1 VRAVLDASVIVAA
14 VATKNPGSASRVV
27 IEAAALG
34 AYEIVITDEIE
45 AEYRDAV
52 EREKVRRAAP
62 PGFDRL
68 AFVTAVVS
76 ASRRV
81 EPGPAVR
88 VVERDPKDDKYV
100 AAALAGEARWVVS
113 FDREHL
119 LALRE
124 HQGVGFVTPGDFLG
138 TLRDATSQD

>member
-1 VRAVLDASVIVAA
+1 VRAILDASVIVAA
-14 VATKNPGSASRVV
+14 VATKNPRSASRVV

-34 AYEIVITDEIE
+34 AYEIIITDEIE

-52 EREKVRRAAP
+52 AREKVRRAAP
-62 PGFDRL
+62 PGLDRL
-68 AFVTAVVS
+68 AFVAAIVGV
-76 ASRRV
+76 SRRV
-81 EPGPAVR
+81 EPGPSVR

-113 FDREHL
+113 FDRAHL

-138 TLRDATSQD
+138 ILRDATSHS